1 MNMHAAAKSSASR
14 LEAARRT
21 IRVCKRREPQTQ
33 DLSKERWI
41 SRRARSPCSTADSTE
56 RNLRTMTTWSPTR
69 PGEASYYDQL
79 FQLASQGSGTEV
91 TGQQAVDFF
100 GHAGVAVTYLRD
112 VWNVACQPNRVSLG
126 KTDFYVAMRLLAMA
140 QAGMAVSKDALVASA
155 TASIPMVRF
164 GFDGAPQPPQ
174 QSKLDR

>member
-1 MNMHAAAKSSASR
+1 MCTRVHDVVHVQVPLPVGMNVHAAAKSASSR

-126 KTDFYVAMRLLAMA
+126 KTDFY
-140 QAGMAVSKDALVASA
+140 GDGDAPESDGESDHSASA
-155 TASIPMVRF
+155 EEW
-164 GFDGAPQPPQ
+164 
-174 QSKLDR
+174 